1 MENKF
6 AVFRQNGANELQMSL
21 CMCSNSSSF
30 ESVSSPPV
38 LPDGSFSCTTP
49 DGTPPHGV
57 FEPPDGG
64 YGWVVCF
71 ACFWLNLFQ
80 AGIAFSHGVILN
92 PLIDEFGEKHA
103 SVALIGSLL
112 NGFLL
117 GVGPLASLL
126 VDRCV
131 SFLCDDIL

>member
-1 MENKF
+1 MRN
-6 AVFRQNGANELQMSL
+6 
-21 CMCSNSSSF
+21 SNSSSLD
-30 ESVSSPPV
+30 SVSSPLEV
-38 LPDGSFSCTTP
+38 NLPSKAP
-49 DGTPPHGV
+49 DPPV

-92 PLIDEFGEKHA
+92 SLIDEFDAKHA
-103 SVALIGSLL
+103 RVALIGSLL

-126 VDRCV
+126 VDR
-131 SFLCDDIL
+131 